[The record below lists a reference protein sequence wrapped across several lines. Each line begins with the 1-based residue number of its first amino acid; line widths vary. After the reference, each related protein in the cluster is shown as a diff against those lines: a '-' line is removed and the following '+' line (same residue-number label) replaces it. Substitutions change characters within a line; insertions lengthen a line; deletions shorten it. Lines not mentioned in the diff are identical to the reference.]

1 MEINSLPNEETLRR
15 ELNSVLLELH
25 KALATFNKK
34 TAE

>member
-1 MEINSLPNEETLRR
+1 MDAKNLPEEEELRR

-25 KALATFNKK
+25 TALATFNKK